1 MNKETRFYNLFSLA
15 VLGILIFPVGLS
27 NFYFGYV
34 LKDSPCIFCWALR
47 INMILI
53 GAVALLVVRF
63 GFKPKYIA
71 LLLLMAGNG
80 LYEGFY
86 YTGGHALEDVGQGFS
101 LAILGLHTQFWA
113 LFVFFSVVV
122 LLGVLLFFAPNAQP
136 FKDRLLNA
144 LQKSAFYVFFI
155 VVGSN
160 AVQAFISTGPFP
172 YIGQSSPVRFSWSLK
187 ESVWSMENW
196 NHLFPRSVLGRRDV
210 GEPLKLSALPKD
222 NDYERSPLEI
232 TKTLKIGK
240 KEELFLKLNGAIT
253 DLSFNEDRAIL
264 TTENQGLY
272 LVSNDLKTIHSHMV
286 LDSYYSATVGSFV
299 GADFNEDENIVIMG
313 NNKTSVEITPNKN
326 ANALKNFPYF
336 LEGADSFD
344 EVERSRLKTSRAKN
358 YYISAAKRGAK
369 FTYLTTAP
377 NKRYKDLIIISM
389 LNSDKQVHGEF
400 LLELGNA
407 KLKEKRKL
415 GELVISALA
424 LKDNQLYAFS
434 KEFNTLLVIDPTKEE
449 ILEVYGLPKE
459 IKNISAG
466 GFRDNELVL
475 VSYENNKNVLYTLN
489 F

>member
-1 MNKETRFYNLFSLA
+1 M
-15 VLGILIFPVGLS
+15 
-27 NFYFGYV
+27 
-34 LKDSPCIFCWALR
+34 
-47 INMILI
+47 
-53 GAVALLVVRF
+53 
-63 GFKPKYIA
+63 
-71 LLLLMAGNG
+71 
-80 LYEGFY
+80 
-86 YTGGHALEDVGQGFS
+86 
-101 LAILGLHTQFWA
+101 
-113 LFVFFSVVV
+113 
-122 LLGVLLFFAPNAQP
+122 
-136 FKDRLLNA
+136 
-144 LQKSAFYVFFI
+144 
-155 VVGSN
+155 
-160 AVQAFISTGPFP
+160 
-172 YIGQSSPVRFSWSLK
+172 
-187 ESVWSMENW
+187 
-196 NHLFPRSVLGRRDV
+196 
-210 GEPLKLSALPKD
+210 
-222 NDYERSPLEI
+222 
-232 TKTLKIGK
+232 
-240 KEELFLKLNGAIT
+240 
-253 DLSFNEDRAIL
+253 SFNEDKAIL

-358 YYISAAKRGAK
+358 YYVSAARRGAK

-377 NKRYKDLIIISM
+377 NKRYKDLMIISM

-407 KLKEKRKL
+407 KLKEKRGL

-424 LKDNQLYAFS
+424 LKDNKLYAFS

-459 IKNISAG
+459 IKNISAC

-475 VSYENNKNVLYTLN
+475 VSYENNKNILYTLN

>member
-15 VLGILIFPVGLS
+15 ILGILIFPVGLA

-71 LLLLMAGNG
+71 LLLLMAGSG

-86 YTGGHALEDVGQGFS
+86 YTGSHALEDVGQGFA
-101 LAILGLHTQFWA
+101 LPILGLHTQFWA

-122 LLGVLLFFAPNAQP
+122 FLAVLLFFAPNTP
-136 FKDRLLNA
+136 LFKNYSLNT
-144 LQKSAFYVFFI
+144 LQKSAFYIFFI

-160 AVQAFISTGPFP
+160 AVQAFISTGPLP
-172 YIGQSSPVRFSWSLK
+172 YVGQSSPVRFSWNLK

-196 NHLFPRSVLGRRDV
+196 NRLFPRSVLGRRDV

-232 TKTLKIGK
+232 TKALKIEK

-272 LVSNDLKTIHSHMV
+272 LAGNDLKTIHSYMV

-336 LEGADSFD
+336 LEGANSFD

-358 YYISAAKRGAK
+358 YYVSAARRGAK
-369 FTYLTTAP
+369 FTYLISAP

-389 LNSDKQVHGEF
+389 LNSDKQVHAEF

-424 LKDNQLYAFS
+424 LKDDKLYAFS

-466 GFRDNELVL
+466 GFRDNELIL
-475 VSYENNKNVLYTLN
+475 VSYENHKNILYTLN